1 MKITNIEILNFAKKI
16 LNTLSKDKESSVEK
30 VNNEKKYV
38 LLGDGAS
45 LDSMSFVNF
54 ISEMEILIS
63 KKIKKD
69 FVIKIDKIHTV
80 NVGKKKLYLNDFA
93 KVMAKIIN

>member
-1 MKITNIEILNFAKKI
+1 MKITNVEILTISKKI
-16 LNTLSKDKESSVEK
+16 LENLSKDKNSSVKKVRDEK
-30 VNNEKKYV
+30 DYI

-54 ISEMEILIS
+54 ISEIESYIS
-63 KKIKKD
+63 KKKKKD
-69 FVIKIDKIHTV
+69 FVVKIDKIHNI

-93 KVMAKIIN
+93 KILSKIVS